1 MPFKDT
7 PGLRR
12 MAKAAIEARD
22 IVRAR
27 LLPGH
32 SFLDMDGVVYRQG
45 QVMRIPRRHA
55 KELASSGLVEMLD

>member
-1 MPFKDT
+1 
-7 PGLRR
+7 